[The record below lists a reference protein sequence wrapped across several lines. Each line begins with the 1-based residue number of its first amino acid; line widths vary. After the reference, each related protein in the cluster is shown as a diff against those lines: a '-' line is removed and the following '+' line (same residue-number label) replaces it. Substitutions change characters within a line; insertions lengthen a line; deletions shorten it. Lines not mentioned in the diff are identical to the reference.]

1 MKMRAVLIT
10 AAVAVA
16 GFGVGW
22 LVTGHNTSTPPAP
35 AVAAAEP
42 SGTTVTPPS
51 GALADVVPPDVT
63 WQLVNTI
70 AVPVSP
76 SAGPTRVSPEG
87 IRSGFAHTP
96 SGALL
101 AAGNYTAAD
110 AERFTA
116 AGPDTTALIAQR
128 VLPWPGREQDQA
140 AAVDNAAHPS
150 TVKLVMQ
157 IAGFRFLAYDGDHA
171 TILIA
176 QHITTPNAP
185 QSGYTPWI
193 NLAWVDG
200 DWWIVPAIDGHGE
213 IGTPTG
219 WPLTPDYTAWAGV
232 A

>member
-1 MKMRAVLIT
+1 MV
-10 AAVAVA
+10 
-16 GFGVGW
+16 
-22 LVTGHNTSTPPAP
+22 
-35 AVAAAEP
+35 E
-42 SGTTVTPPS
+42 
-51 GALADVVPPDVT
+51 
-63 WQLVNTI
+63 
-70 AVPVSP
+70 
-76 SAGPTRVSPEG
+76 
-87 IRSGFAHTP
+87 
-96 SGALL
+96 
-101 AAGNYTAAD
+101 
-110 AERFTA
+110 
-116 AGPDTTALIAQR
+116 
-128 VLPWPGREQDQA
+128 
-140 AAVDNAAHPS
+140 
-150 TVKLVMQ
+150 Q